1 MEDGKSHIPR
11 QAEAEPM
18 DLAEEARAYAVADF
32 SDVNEAF
39 VERLA
44 ELVGPLERAT
54 AIDLGTGPG
63 DIPVRVVRRYPGWRV
78 VAVDLSE
85 AMLGHARRTIED
97 AALTGAIHLVLQDAK
112 GAPFRNGAFDVV
124 FSNSIL
130 HHISD
135 TQALWGE
142 VRRLGR
148 SRAWVLLRDLA
159 RPGSPAAAA
168 AIVQEYAGRESVL
181 LQEEFY
187 RSLLAAYTP
196 DEVRE
201 QLREAG
207 LERLHV
213 AMVSDRHLDV
223 FGRLG

>member
-11 QAEAEPM
+11 QAEPEPM
-18 DLAEEARAYAVADF
+18 ELADEALAYAVADF
-32 SDVNEAF
+32 SDVNAAF

-44 ELVGPLERAT
+44 QLVGPVQRAT

-78 VAVDLSE
+78 VAADLSE
-85 AMLGHARRTIED
+85 AMLGHACRAIED
-97 AALTGAIHLVLQDAK
+97 ASLTDAIHLVLQDAK
-112 GAPFRNGAFDVV
+112 GAPFCNGAFDVV

-148 SRAWVLLRDLA
+148 SGAWVLLRDLA
-159 RPGSPAAAA
+159 RPGSSATAA
-168 AIVQEYAGRESVL
+168 AIVQQYAGRESML
-181 LQEEFY
+181 LREEFY

-196 DEVRE
+196 DEVRQ

-207 LERLHV
+207 LETLRV
-213 AMVSDRHLDV
+213 AVVSDRHLDV

>member
-1 MEDGKSHIPR
+1 MEDGKSHISR

-18 DLAEEARAYAVADF
+18 EIAEEALAYAVADF
-32 SDVNEAF
+32 SDVNAAF

-44 ELVGPLERAT
+44 EWVGPVEQAT

-78 VAVDLSE
+78 VAADLSE
-85 AMLGHARRTIED
+85 AMLGHARRTIEE
-97 AALTGAIHLVLQDAK
+97 AALTEAIQLVLQDAK

-124 FSNSIL
+124 FANSIL

-135 TQALWGE
+135 TQALWAE

-148 SRAWVLLRDLA
+148 SGAWVLLRDLA
-159 RPGSPAAAA
+159 RPGSSAAAA
-168 AIVQEYAGRESVL
+168 AIVQQYAGHESML
-181 LQEEFY
+181 LREEFY

-207 LERLHV
+207 LETLHV
-213 AMVSDRHLDV
+213 AAVSDRHLDV